1 MEGRVTERLSCDT
14 RSPSGFDFTA
24 TMRGLCQDLCTRLEA
39 LKHIDV
45 NRIAIRYCQARKRV
59 AHGLQASLTPLRF
72 EGGHRQRQLRGRT
85 WSIQQLYDAHGQEM
99 LYLLSFYLPRFQD
112 RPFAEKLSTVIH
124 ELWHVGPQF
133 DGDLR
138 RHPGRCYAHT
148 HSQKQYDAQMQQ
160 LAAEWLALAP
170 PSDLYE
176 FLRLDFR
183 QLAQRYGYIV
193 GQSIPTPKLVQQR
206 L

>member
-1 MEGRVTERLSCDT
+1 MEGRVTERLSCVT
-14 RSPSGFDFTA
+14 RSSSGFDFTA
-24 TMRGLCQDLCTRLEA
+24 SMRRLCTDLCTRLEA
-39 LKHIDV
+39 LRHIDV
-45 NRIAIRYCQARKRV
+45 DRVAIRYCQARKRV

-72 EGGHRQRQLRGRT
+72 EGGQRHRQLRGRT

-112 RPFAEKLSTVIH
+112 RPFDDKLSTVIH
-124 ELWHVGPQF
+124 ELWHVSPSF

-148 HSQKQYDAQMQQ
+148 HSQKQYDAQMQT

-170 PSDLYE
+170 PPDLYE

-183 QLAQRYGYIV
+183 QLAQRHGFIV
-193 GQSIPTPKLVQQR
+193 GQSIPTPKVIHGML
-206 L
+206 